1 MTEEG
6 EGRRTSDVGLR
17 SEEAEP
23 TEAAAPD
30 LAPESEV
37 QSPKS
42 EVPSEEPLLPP
53 YNPDVLRDAVGA
65 ARRASLDDD
74 DDDEPRVPPL
84 PGRRRTVMISIAITL
99 VGLAIAALIFLGRAN
114 ASRYLITCSA
124 ERVVAEQGRAFP
136 PWGSRAMTG
145 AEWHAIALPPDAACK
160 PRETEEPAE
169 LAHWYYDIVVERAS
183 SALTAKSLLD
193 SIPKAGAAATSSTP
207 QDPLDTVAA
216 QLDQALLLARIF
228 DGADQRKEVE
238 RLQGDLEYWRAT
250 VRLRDASQAMLDA
263 AKQFDEAAARRPRHV
278 DDAAAWATFVRGLA
292 EELRTGPHGAPPAT
306 APNAPPSTAPPGTA
320 LPVEPPPSP
329 PAALP
334 PAPDAGVPSGG
345 VLL

>member
-1 MTEEG
+1 MSDPDKPAE
-6 EGRRTSDVGLR
+6 DVGVSASVSVSDPEKPLTPTPTPTP
-17 SEEAEP
+17 ETDEP
-23 TEAAAPD
+23 I
-30 LAPESEV
+30 
-37 QSPKS
+37 
-42 EVPSEEPLLPP
+42 LPP
-53 YNPDVLRDAVGA
+53 YDPNALRDAVGA
-65 ARRASLDDD
+65 SKRNPLDVDLD
-74 DDDEPRVPPL
+74 EEPRVPPL
-84 PGRRRTVMISIAITL
+84 PGRRRTVMVSAAITL

-114 ASRYLITCSA
+114 ASRYLLTCTS

-136 PWGSRAMTG
+136 PWGSRPLAG

-169 LAHWYYDIVVERAS
+169 LAHWYYDILVDRAS
-183 SALTAKSLLD
+183 TTLTSHQLLD
-193 SIPKAGAAATSSTP
+193 VIPKAGAAATSATP
-207 QDPLDTVAA
+207 QNPLDTVGA

-278 DDAAAWATFVRGLA
+278 SDASAWASFVRRLA
-292 EELRTGPHGAPPAT
+292 DELHGGPNGTGAA
-306 APNAPPSTAPPGTA
+306 
-320 LPVEPPPSP
+320 
-329 PAALP
+329 PAAI
-334 PAPDAGVPSGG
+334 DAGVAPSGG